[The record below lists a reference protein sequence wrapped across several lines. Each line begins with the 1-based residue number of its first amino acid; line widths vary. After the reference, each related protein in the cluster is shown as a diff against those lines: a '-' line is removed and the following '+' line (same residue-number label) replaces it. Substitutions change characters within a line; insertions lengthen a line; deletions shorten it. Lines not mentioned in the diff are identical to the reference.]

1 MRNDLKKKA
10 KLIADEAYGL
20 TGMKAQ
26 QKQALATWLTT
37 GCRESLKDD
46 VVVNVPNFIF
56 PVVEVVWVDGQRG
69 NKSSYVDSAEAS
81 TEMSEVHGIDIL
93 QSKLDTC
100 MPFQHPATSGKMQI
114 PRSGYIA
121 NIALV
126 VPSKT
131 PLFYSHP

>member
-1 MRNDLKKKA
+1 MTHLQVWQGASQMRNDLKKKA

-69 NKSSYVDSAEAS
+69 NKSSYIRKNAFARLRVVKNRNTS
-81 TEMSEVHGIDIL
+81 
-93 QSKLDTC
+93 
-100 MPFQHPATSGKMQI
+100 QHLWIVFGFI
-114 PRSGYIA
+114 
-121 NIALV
+121 
-126 VPSKT
+126 
-131 PLFYSHP
+131 

>member
-81 TEMSEVHGIDIL
+81 TEMSEVHGVGV
-93 QSKLDTC
+93 DTDKYYRASSTLAC
-100 MPFQHPATSGKMQI
+100 
-114 PRSGYIA
+114 RS
-121 NIALV
+121 NTP
-126 VPSKT
+126 PSPSSSMRFGSVARHKRR
-131 PLFYSHP
+131 

>member
-81 TEMSEVHGIDIL
+81 TQMSEVHGV
-93 QSKLDTC
+93 DTDKYYRASLTLAC
-100 MPFQHPATSGKMQI
+100 
-114 PRSGYIA
+114 RS
-121 NIALV
+121 N
-126 VPSKT
+126 T
-131 PLFYSHP
+131 P

>member
-10 KLIADEAYGL
+10 KLVADEAYGL

-37 GCRESLKDD
+37 CCSETLKDD

-56 PVVEVVWVDGQRG
+56 PVVKVVWVDGQRG

-81 TEMSEVHGIDIL
+81 TQMSEVHGV
-93 QSKLDTC
+93 DTDKYYRASSTLAC
-100 MPFQHPATSGKMQI
+100 RSNT
-114 PRSGYIA
+114 PRSLSLSMRFGSVA
-121 NIALV
+121 RR
-126 VPSKT
+126 KRR
-131 PLFYSHP
+131 